1 MELAEDRYALLSDII
16 SRAIQ
21 RCLIQNCKRWERF
34 ASVNREFSQFS
45 TSSAANSLPVY
56 GTLLILDKSTLG
68 SVKTAHVF
76 WDFSSIEIGL
86 YIWWAKYYA
95 KELRVIGTSKAQSIL
110 FWHEGLNGV
119 MDFTVNCQ
127 IVGHFTAN
135 SWLPSFVIKEPF
147 LQLTFLRLSAKIF
160 WLFYS

>member
-21 RCLIQNCKRWERF
+21 RCLIQNCKRWDRF

-56 GTLLILDKSTLG
+56 GTLLRLDKSTLG
-68 SVKTAHVF
+68 SVKTVHVF
-76 WDFSSIEIGL
+76 FEIFL
-86 YIWWAKYYA
+86 QSKLVCTYDELNIYA

-110 FWHEGLNGV
+110 F
-119 MDFTVNCQ
+119 
-127 IVGHFTAN
+127 
-135 SWLPSFVIKEPF
+135 
-147 LQLTFLRLSAKIF
+147 
-160 WLFYS
+160 

>member
-1 MELAEDRYALLSDII
+1 MFFEIFLQSKLVCTYDELNI
-16 SRAIQ
+16 
-21 RCLIQNCKRWERF
+21 
-34 ASVNREFSQFS
+34 
-45 TSSAANSLPVY
+45 
-56 GTLLILDKSTLG
+56 
-68 SVKTAHVF
+68 
-76 WDFSSIEIGL
+76 
-86 YIWWAKYYA
+86 YA